1 MKTKLLFLLF
11 IMPLLVLA
19 QKKPRT
25 VLHGQ
30 AVSDS
35 LMVDNLTVLN
45 ITSNIRAVTD
55 SEGEFTIYARP
66 TDTLMFTG
74 IGVRTGKL
82 VLKDEHFTGGKLLF
96 RLNVDVQMLDELII
110 RAELSGDL
118 SKDSRNAKTKNLS
131 SGFDSSAIVDSGPP
145 VPKANVNTALPSA
158 VTGSQLTG
166 VDFAKIYKMIFKKK
180 KRKDAGQI
188 YAAASG
194 KTFSQNV
201 KERYTYYFFTE
212 TLKIPKDEIS
222 LFLAY
227 CDKQG
232 ETDWMLDPK
241 KEFELT
247 DYLVGQSREYLKKEK

>member
-1 MKTKLLFLLF
+1 MKTKLLLVFLL
-11 IMPLLVLA
+11 ISTLAIA

-25 VLHGQ
+25 IFRGQ
-30 AVSDS
+30 VVADS
-35 LMVDNLTVLN
+35 LMVDNLTVMNL
-45 ITSNIRAVTD
+45 TSNIRAVTD
-55 SEGEFTIYARP
+55 NVGDFTIYARP

-82 VLKDEHFTGGKLLF
+82 VLKDEHFNERKLLI
-96 RLNVDVQMLDELII
+96 RLNVDVQMLDELVI

-118 SKDSRNAKTKNLS
+118 AKDSKNAKTRNLS
-131 SGFDSSAIVDSGPP
+131 SGFNSASIVESGPP
-145 VPKANVNTALPSA
+145 IPKANVNTALPSA

-166 VDFAKIYKMIFKKK
+166 VDFAKVYKLIFKKK
-180 KRKDAGQI
+180 KRKDAGEI

-194 KTFSQNV
+194 KTFAQNV

-227 CDKQG
+227 CDKRG

-247 DYLVGQSREYLKKEK
+247 DYLVGQSKEYLKKEK

>member
-1 MKTKLLFLLF
+1 MKTKILLLLLL
-11 IMPLLVLA
+11 IPLLTLA

-25 VLHGQ
+25 VFHGQ
-30 AVSDS
+30 VVADS
-35 LMVDNLTVLN
+35 LMVDNLTVMNLS
-45 ITSNIRAVTD
+45 SNIRAVTD
-55 SEGEFTIYARP
+55 NEGEFTIYARP

-82 VLKDEHFTGGKLLF
+82 VLKDEHFSERKLLI
-96 RLNVDVQMLDELII
+96 RLNVDVKLLEELII
-110 RAELSGDL
+110 RTELSGDL
-118 SKDSRNAKTKNLS
+118 NKDSKNAKTKNLS
-131 SGFDSSAIVDSGPP
+131 SGFNSGAIVDSAPP
-145 VPKANVNTALPSA
+145 IPQANVNTALPSA

-166 VDFAKIYKMIFKKK
+166 VDFAKVYKLIFKKK
-180 KRKDAGQI
+180 RRKDNGEI

-212 TLKIPKDEIS
+212 TLKIPKDQIG
-222 LFLAY
+222 LFLTY
-227 CDKQG
+227 CDKRG

-247 DYLVGQSREYLKKEK
+247 DYLIGQSREYLKK